1 LFSPRLTLTFVLW
14 FAASAAD
21 VAVASAAPAAIEE
34 TARAHHE
41 QGRIAVST
49 GRYEAAIAE
58 YRRAYE
64 LKADPSFLYDIA
76 EAYRGLGVPERAVF
90 FYRRYLSTH
99 PNPPNRPEVEGQ
111 IAELEPPAPPPPAA
125 PAAEIAVAAP
135 PLVLVTPAHPVS
147 DRERSVVGRWWF
159 WTAVGALAAAGAT
172 VAILAATKDRGGNDV
187 PQTPLGNARI
197 DF

>member
-1 LFSPRLTLTFVLW
+1 LFSLHLPQIFAVL
-14 FAASAAD
+14 FAVGAG
-21 VAVASAAPAAIEE
+21 APAGGED

-41 QGRIAVST
+41 QGRSSVAA

-58 YRRAYE
+58 FRRAYE
-64 LKADPSFLYDIA
+64 LKADPSYLYDIA

-99 PNPPNRPEVEGQ
+99 GNPPNRAEVENQ
-111 IAELEPPAPPPPAA
+111 IAELEPPPPPAVIE
-125 PAAEIAVAAP
+125 PTPPPHELVVGAP
-135 PLVLVTPAHPVS
+135 PLAVATAPMHVVS

-172 VAILAATKDRGGNDV
+172 VAILAATKDRGSDV

-197 DF
+197 EF

>member
-1 LFSPRLTLTFVLW
+1 LFCLSLTLSFTLSFGPGS
-14 FAASAAD
+14 AGIRDASP
-21 VAVASAAPAAIEE
+21 PAAVEE

-41 QGRIAVST
+41 QGRLSASA
-49 GRYEAAIAE
+49 GRYETAIAE

-99 PNPPNRPEVEGQ
+99 TNPPNRPEVESQ
-111 IAELEPPAPPPPAA
+111 IAALEPPTAPPLTEASVVGA
-125 PAAEIAVAAP
+125 PP
-135 PLVLVTPAHPVS
+135 PLVLTAPVHPVS

-159 WTAVGALAAAGAT
+159 WTAIGALAAAGAT
-172 VAILAATKDRGGNDV
+172 VAILAATQSHGGNDV